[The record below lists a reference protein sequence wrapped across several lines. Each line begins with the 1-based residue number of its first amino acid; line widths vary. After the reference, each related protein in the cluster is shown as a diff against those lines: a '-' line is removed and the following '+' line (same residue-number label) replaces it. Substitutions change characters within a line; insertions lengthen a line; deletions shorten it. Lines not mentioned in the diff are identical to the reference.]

1 MKNIITASITFD
13 FKGKRYTPS
22 IEVALDT
29 YMQSI
34 GKLPDLHGLI
44 AAQNNIG
51 IYSYEYEMMLAE
63 DISFTNAQ
71 GMVAEYIVDGMLNNE
86 AFESAWQEHE
96 TLQEI
101 RTIVEKN
108 MGINDLQQHPE
119 FEKTLL
125 EIYKSALKKHATKE
139 ITETDSFF

>member
-1 MKNIITASITFD
+1 MKNIITASIAFD

-22 IEVALDT
+22 IEVELDA

-63 DISFTNAQ
+63 DIRFTNAQ
-71 GMVAEYIVDGMLNNE
+71 GMVTKYIVDGILNSE
-86 AFESAWQEHE
+86 AFESAWQKHE

-125 EIYKSALKKHATKE
+125 EIYKSALKKHATKD